1 MSTRSA
7 THSMASDLMLAQEY
21 CFWRDNYEVVIV
33 KNRRRKSSQRTE
45 LVQLNRV
52 TSWGA
57 YQASVIMHMA
67 QTPQN
72 GSLHIFRK
80 GITPEYDDPLNR
92 NGGLFKLTFQATS
105 CAADAFTALC
115 GSFVLG
121 HLPNHVAVN
130 GVTFAKKGTSCGLK
144 VWVGS
149 RAKQVVAHVQEWFTK
164 ELDGFIS
171 SCLFCPIV
179 SLLTSIQ
186 KKQAALCVPPQP
198 IQQPQGPNPRDAIGI
213 LKVPPPAPVM
223 MPAVTTAGNM
233 GIIPWDLVQQPD
245 VAGSPSLFL
254 LNEASFSSD
263 GSDPDTAASGRSL
276 GYSSQASTSDV
287 NDRARDSQL
296 LSLSRDE
303 CILEQAVEECVQ
315 DVQQM
320 EASGPQVPAALSV
333 VHNVFEDDA
342 MRCLMSR
349 SRYSQAWAVEAADA
363 VRKRLQAT
371 AERCRA
377 FPRDFM
383 EVRVVQTSPQAPCR
397 TCSDDSDECMGRWG

>member
-1 MSTRSA
+1 
-7 THSMASDLMLAQEY
+7 MASDLMLAQEY
-21 CFWRDNYEVVIV
+21 CFWRDKYDVVIV
-33 KNRRRKSSQRTE
+33 KKRHRKSSQRTE

-57 YQASVIMHMA
+57 YQANVITHMA

-72 GSLHIFRK
+72 GSLHIFGE
-80 GITPEYDDPLNR
+80 GIAPEYDDPSNQ
-92 NGGLFKLTFQATS
+92 NGGLFKLTLQATS

-121 HLPNHVAVN
+121 HLSNHVAVN

-164 ELDGFIS
+164 ELDGVIS
-171 SCLFCPIV
+171 SCLFCPIA

-186 KKQAALCVPPQP
+186 RKRAALCVPPQP
-198 IQQPQGPNPRDAIGI
+198 IQQPQGPNPRDTISI
-213 LKVPPPAPVM
+213 LKVPPPPPVM
-223 MPAVTTAGNM
+223 MPTVTTAGNM

-245 VAGSPSLFL
+245 VTGSPSLFL
-254 LNEASFSSD
+254 PNQASFSSD
-263 GSDPDTAASGRSL
+263 GSHPNTFASGRSL
-276 GYSSQASTSDV
+276 GYSSRASTSNA
-287 NDRARDSQL
+287 NDQAHDSQL
-296 LSLSRDE
+296 PLLSQDE
-303 CILEQAVEECVQ
+303 CVLEQAVKECAQ
-315 DVQQM
+315 DVRPM
-320 EASGPQVPAALSV
+320 EASSPPAPAPLSV
-333 VHNVFEDDA
+333 VYNVVSEDDA
-342 MRCLMSR
+342 MRSLMCWP
-349 SRYSQAWAVEAADA
+349 RYSEAWAVEAADA

-383 EVRVVQTSPQAPCR
+383 EVQTSPQGPCC
-397 TCSDDSDECMGRWG
+397 TCSEDFDNYIVG